1 MKNRWVLV
9 IIGMLIGLVLLSV
22 GIKLENP
29 AFVHQQSTTLCL
41 SCMGLV

>member
-9 IIGMLIGLVLLSV
+9 IIGMLIGLILLLI
-22 GIKLENP
+22 GIKLGNS